1 MRFEALF
8 RPGHPGSVNKEPNQE
23 GPAEKPGI
31 AKRRSGREGV
41 AVRRRMPVG
50 VFASALVFL
59 MITMN
64 RFVNPFDEGSILVG
78 STRVLSGDIPYR
90 DFYANYGPAQ
100 FYALA
105 ALFKVFGPLVL
116 VERLWD
122 LLVRSCVVLVVYLIG
137 DGAWSRG
144 RAIFLAALTGMWLSY
159 FGNYGYPVFP
169 CLLFSL
175 LSLYCAIPVYQG
187 SDATAPLLASGLCVG
202 LTILFRHDVGLA
214 TAFGG
219 AFTLGLF
226 YLTQKLDAPSKISV
240 LLRSAT
246 IFTGGIA
253 FALAPPLAL
262 LLAASGAYNVLLD
275 LVLIPAGIYVRL
287 RSLPFPSVVE
297 AARDVMHR
305 NLGSL
310 GQLAV
315 YLPVV
320 AVPLG
325 AIAVLALGR
334 KQRSP
339 MSMDDQALTSLRLW
353 ILVHLSVFCLLFFFK
368 GWVRVSPIHMAL
380 AIVPAVVIM
389 AVWQTELRSGAA
401 KILFGVGITCLLFT
415 SLPPMRNALARF
427 AENLAW
433 AADGRA
439 RPNSIFGLARS
450 ENGSCFPP
458 AGLERIRCFYISR
471 GQAAAIR
478 YIQEHTAEDEPI
490 FVGLNRHDK
499 IFINDILFY
508 FVSKRPSVTKWHQ
521 FDPGVQTTIE
531 IQSEMVGEL
540 QTLRPRYVVLS
551 SEWDDIEEPNESAH
565 SSGVT
570 LLDQFI
576 RANYRAVASFGKTAI
591 LEFSGD
597 NG

>member
-1 MRFEALF
+1 M
-8 RPGHPGSVNKEPNQE
+8 
-23 GPAEKPGI
+23 
-31 AKRRSGREGV
+31 
-41 AVRRRMPVG
+41 AVRKWVPVG
-50 VFASALVFL
+50 VFASALIFL
-59 MITMN
+59 VITIN
-64 RFVNPFDEGSILVG
+64 RFVNPYDEALILVG

-105 ALFKVFGPLVL
+105 ALFKLFGPSVL

-122 LLVRSCVVLVVYLIG
+122 LLVRSCVMVVVYLIV

-159 FGNYGYPVFP
+159 FEHYGYPVFP

-187 SDATAPLLASGLCVG
+187 SRATVPLLASGLCVG
-202 LTILFRHDVGLA
+202 LTILFRHDVGIA
-214 TAFGG
+214 TAVGG

-226 YLTQKLDAPSKISV
+226 HLTQELDAPSKISV

-253 FALAPPLAL
+253 LALAPPLAL
-262 LLAASGAYNVLLD
+262 LLAAGGAYNMLLD
-275 LVLIPAGIYVRL
+275 LVLIPARIYVRM

-297 AARDVMHR
+297 TARDVMHR
-305 NLGSL
+305 KLGSL

-315 YLPVV
+315 YLPIV

-325 AIAVLALGR
+325 AIVALALGR

-339 MSMDDQALTSLRLW
+339 TSIDDQALTSQRLW
-353 ILVHLSVFCLLFFFK
+353 ILVQLSAFSLLFFFK

-380 AIVPAVVIM
+380 SIVPSLVIM
-389 AVWQTELRSGAA
+389 AVWQIELRSGAA
-401 KILFGVGITCLLFT
+401 KILFGVGIACLLFI
-415 SLPPMRNALARF
+415 SLPPMWNARARL

-433 AADGRA
+433 AADGRV
-439 RPNSIFGLARS
+439 PLNSIFGLAQS

-458 AGLERIRCFYISR
+458 AALERIRCFYISR
-471 GQAAAIR
+471 EQAAAIR
-478 YIQEHTAEDEPI
+478 YIQEHTAENEPI

-499 IFINDILFY
+499 ILVNNVLFY

-521 FDPGVQTTIE
+521 FDPGVQTTRE

-540 QTLRPRYVVLS
+540 QKRRPRYVVLS
-551 SEWDDIEEPNESAH
+551 SEWDGVEEPNESAH

-576 RANYRAVASFGKTAI
+576 RANYRAVATFGKIAI
-591 LEFSGD
+591 LESQ
-597 NG
+597 